1 MTLLLLC
8 LEFMKAG
15 VLAIGGGLSI
25 IPFLIQMS
33 ENHPDWFSLDTLTDM
48 IAISESTPGPIGI
61 NMATFTG
68 YNVAGVPGAVLA
80 SIAMILPCFFITI
93 FVSRMLQKYQDNHIV
108 QNVFVVLRAVAVG
121 LIASAT
127 YTIIQ
132 AALFHVELENAT
144 LAQMLDWRY
153 VLVFAVMV
161 VAMLLPKL
169 KKLHVA
175 WFILI
180 GAVIGIAFKF

>member
-1 MTLLLLC
+1 MMLLILC

-15 VLAIGGGLSI
+15 VLAVGGGLAI

-33 ENHPDWFSLDTLTDM
+33 ENYPSWFSLDTLTDM
-48 IAISESTPGPIGI
+48 IAISEATPGPVGI

-68 YNVAGVPGAVLA
+68 YHVAGVPGAVLA
-80 SIAMILPCFFITI
+80 SLAMILPCFLIAL
-93 FVSRMLQKYQDNHIV
+93 FVSRILQKYKGNKIV
-108 QNVFVVLRAVAVG
+108 QNVFVILRAVAIG

-127 YTIIQ
+127 YTIIRT
-132 AALFHVELENAT
+132 ALLHTELAHAT
-144 LAQMLDWRY
+144 FMQMLDWRY

-180 GAVIGIAFKF
+180 GAVIGIIFKF